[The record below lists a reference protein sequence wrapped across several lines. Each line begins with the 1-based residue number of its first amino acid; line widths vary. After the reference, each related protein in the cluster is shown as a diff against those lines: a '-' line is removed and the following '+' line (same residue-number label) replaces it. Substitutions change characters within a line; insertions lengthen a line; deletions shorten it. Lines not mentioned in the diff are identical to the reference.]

1 MKFTDGF
8 SCVEKANCSC
18 PYCAQMEELRAQGL
32 QAAGRCADTL
42 QEVGGVVLRSAGDG
56 FKKVQADLGQV
67 KDQVITE
74 EVETQLRKAVG
85 AAAIT
90 VGMTFLGVAALRLY
104 LKSFDRQQGR

>member
-1 MKFTDGF
+1 MKFTDDF
-8 SCVEKANCSC
+8 FCAEKANCSC
-18 PYCAQMEELRAQGL
+18 PYCARMDELRVQGL
-32 QAAGRCADTL
+32 QAASRCADTL

-56 FKKVQADLGQV
+56 FKKAQTGLGQV
-67 KDQVITE
+67 KNQVITE

-104 LKSFDRQQGR
+104 LRSFDKQKGR